1 MKVSRI
7 VAAEHRR
14 VLLEQSGR
22 MLRRHGIEGVSIAG
36 VARAAGLTHGAF
48 YGHFASKA
56 ALVAEAIGDSLI
68 EAAGR
73 WRARAARRRG
83 AGGEGL
89 GALIAGYLTEAHRDA
104 PESGCALAAL
114 GPEMS
119 RGEPVV
125 AAALQA
131 GTAALVAVLA
141 EEIGVLHPEL
151 APAARRGR
159 ALAVLAAMTGG
170 LVLARALAADGAESR
185 AALDCAAV
193 VARDAADVVSPFG

>member
-1 MKVSRI
+1 M
-7 VAAEHRR
+7 
-14 VLLEQSGR
+14 EQSGR

-48 YGHFASKA
+48 YGHFASKT
-56 ALVAEAIGDSLI
+56 ALVAEALGDSLI

-73 WRARAARRRG
+73 WRARAARRRA

-119 RGEPVV
+119 RAEPVV

-131 GTAALVAVLA
+131 GTAALAAVLA
-141 EEIGVLHPEL
+141 EEIGVLHPGL

-170 LVLARALAADGAESR
+170 LVLARALAADAADSR
-185 AALDCAAV
+185 AALESAAV
-193 VARDAADVVSPFG
+193 VARAAADLASPFG